1 MFSIAATSPVTSR
14 RGSHTV
20 VAAKGRN
27 ARRKG
32 RNPSKPVAP
41 IIPNQNGSDGEA
53 STSDD
58 GQHQQR
64 RQKRKAKRE
73 KRLPN
78 VKYSERTGKPINMT
92 GGQVSKAS
100 LKRIKEAREK
110 TKDTEAEE
118 LRAKRK
124 FQQAKSKAVPQV
136 VTDRMLSRVVRFS
149 GIPMVLGF
157 TTGPFYYYFA
167 KINVQEWLEPWMF
180 FTASTATFGA
190 AFVGITYGVLS
201 ASWDP
206 SREGSA
212 LGLDEFKMNIPIL
225 FQTIMGKSD
234 SEYTASEFDV
244 DGEGDYD

>member
-1 MFSIAATSPVTSR
+1 MLSVAATSPVTSR
-14 RGSHTV
+14 RGSRIV

-41 IIPNQNGSDGEA
+41 IIPNQNGSNQPGEA

-58 GQHQQR
+58 DEQQQR
-64 RQKRKAKRE
+64 GRQRQRKSKRE

-110 TKDTEAEE
+110 TKDAEAGE
-118 LRAKRK
+118 LKAKRK
-124 FQQAKSKAVPQV
+124 FQQAKSKAVPQI

-149 GIPMVLGF
+149 GIPMVLVF
-157 TTGPFYYYFA
+157 
-167 KINVQEWLEPWMF
+167 M
-180 FTASTATFGA
+180 
-190 AFVGITYGVLS
+190 
-201 ASWDP
+201 
-206 SREGSA
+206 
-212 LGLDEFKMNIPIL
+212 IL
-225 FQTIMGKSD
+225 VYLF
-234 SEYTASEFDV
+234 
-244 DGEGDYD
+244 